1 MERRIEMTVEE
12 GAMLLDRTS
21 VMRVVSARRKLRDA
35 ASALLRARYGDGE
48 VDAVALTA
56 LEAACRD
63 AAEDLEE
70 TFP

>member
-1 MERRIEMTVEE
+1 MTVEE
-12 GAMLLDRTS
+12 GAMLLDRTH

-48 VDAVALTA
+48 VDAAALATF
-56 LEAACRD
+56 ETACRD

-70 TFP
+70 AFP